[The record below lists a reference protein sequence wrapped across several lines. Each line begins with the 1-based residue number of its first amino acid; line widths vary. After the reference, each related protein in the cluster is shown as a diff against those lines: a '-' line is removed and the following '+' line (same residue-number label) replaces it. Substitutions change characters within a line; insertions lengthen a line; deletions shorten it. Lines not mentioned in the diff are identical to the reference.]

1 MDKIINERFVKLSSR
16 LPFPEDISLGDDIT
30 VIIKGRSYIANCVKS
45 EDEDNQ
51 DGTKNVIYKLK
62 FVAE

>member
-1 MDKIINERFVKLSSR
+1 MDKPINERFVKLSSR

-30 VIIKGRSYIANCVKS
+30 VTIKGRNYVANCVKS
-45 EDEDNQ
+45 ENEDNQ
-51 DGTKNVIYKLK
+51 DGTQNVIYKLK